1 MARDSEYKKDQ
12 PSRPGK
18 RIDVRIGEETE
29 PLFARWLRAFKQRYK
44 LDQPDYRDFRGSRTE
59 GAGRVDPVAAYRFQR
74 LTARDRIRFTQ
85 HTRELAK
92 LGYDLRT
99 YEGIDKFW
107 RLSQAERDRLYYVC
121 QDPEQFKDQ
130 VRRDFFDGF
139 KAHFGDF
146 QARFAEFFQDFQ
158 ETEPSF
164 DPDDLAAHYR
174 CLGLSPDAPVEIVK
188 DRYRALAYQYH
199 PDHGGDEARM
209 KALNIA
215 YASVMRAAKG
225 S

>member
-139 KAHFGDF
+139 KAHFSDF

-158 ETEPSF
+158 EAEPSF
-164 DPDDLAAHYR
+164 DPNDLAAHYR
-174 CLGLSPDAPVEIVK
+174 YLGLSPDAPVEIVK

-199 PDHGGDEARM
+199 PDHGGDEAKM

-225 S
+225 P